1 MEVNAGELARKLAR
15 IQARLRKDMF
25 DELLAHEDDLEA
37 VFDPYGYSP
46 LVHELREKYLTR
58 IYLIH
63 GILQQLI
70 HLSPARAKHAT
81 RVLSVAAE
89 NQQMLLD
96 LVNRKLVGLNGAKVL
111 DVTFIPGTGK
121 DHWSALITY
130 EVNPFVEE
138 TDETAAW
145 M

>member
-1 MEVNAGELARKLAR
+1 M
-15 IQARLRKDMF
+15 
-25 DELLAHEDDLEA
+25 
-37 VFDPYGYSP
+37 
-46 LVHELREKYLTR
+46 HELREKYLTR

-63 GILQQLI
+63 GIVQQLV
-70 HLSPARAKHAT
+70 HLTQGRTKHAT

-89 NQQMLLD
+89 NQESLVN
-96 LVNRKLVGLNGAKVL
+96 LVNRKLVNLNGAKVL

-121 DHWSALITY
+121 ENWSALITY

>member
-1 MEVNAGELARKLAR
+1 MEANAGELARKLAR

-25 DELLAHEDDLEA
+25 DELLAHEGELET
-37 VFDPYGYSP
+37 VFDPYSYAP
-46 LVHELREKYLTR
+46 LMHELREKYLTR

-63 GILQQLI
+63 GIVQQLV
-70 HLSPARAKHAT
+70 HLTQGRTKHAT

-89 NQQMLLD
+89 NQESLVN
-96 LVNRKLVGLNGAKVL
+96 LVNRKLVNLNGAKVL

-121 DHWSALITY
+121 ENWSALITY